1 MSGCSQNYWKPVN
14 MQVPRDD
21 VMAVGQSLGRAQE
34 KELMMNRYG
43 VAE

>member
-1 MSGCSQNYWKPVN
+1 

-21 VMAVGQSLGRAQE
+21 VKAVGQSLRWAQE